1 MTSSITKRLKQIT
14 GALALMLSAPYAFAA
29 APSNLDLATTLG
41 SLVLVIGVIL
51 LLAWLLKRMQVP
63 ALGQQKGLRIVSQL
77 PVGTKER
84 IAVVQVGEEQFLVG
98 ITSQSIQILAKLEK
112 PLKEEELATNAFAS
126 QFSQLI
132 KKNDKGNPIRLLFS
146 TLVLLVGVLFSLF
159 SFAEAEESPLPANL
173 AEGSSVTVQAMQ
185 SDTGS
190 SRSMSVGNGAG
201 IPAFTMTTNPDGSED
216 YSVTL
221 QILALMTM
229 LGFLPAMVILMTSF
243 TRIVVVMSILRQA
256 MGLQQTPSNQ
266 VIIGIA
272 LFLTFFVMSPV
283 LNEINDTAIQPYLN
297 EQVTAREA
305 FDAAQVPMKA
315 FMLKQTRIKDL
326 ETFVNMSG
334 EQVTNPEDVS
344 MAVLIP
350 AFITSEL
357 KTAFQIGFML
367 FLPFLI
373 IDLVVASVLM
383 AMGMM
388 MLSPMIVSLPFKL
401 MLFVLVDGWNLIL
414 STLAGSFAL

>member
-1 MTSSITKRLKQIT
+1 MIKINN
-14 GALALMLSAPYAFAA
+14 LMSVMLTCF
-29 APSNLDLATTLG
+29 
-41 SLVLVIGVIL
+41 I
-51 LLAWLLKRMQVP
+51 
-63 ALGQQKGLRIVSQL
+63 
-77 PVGTKER
+77 
-84 IAVVQVGEEQFLVG
+84 
-98 ITSQSIQILAKLEK
+98 
-112 PLKEEELATNAFAS
+112 
-126 QFSQLI
+126 
-132 KKNDKGNPIRLLFS
+132 LLFS
-146 TLVLLVGVLFSLF
+146 SL
-159 SFAEAEESPLPANL
+159 SLAQEELDTPVPANI
-173 AEGSSVTVQAMQ
+173 AAGDSVTVSAMQ
-185 SDTGS
+185 SEQGNATTISTGS
-190 SRSMSVGNGAG
+190 FVGGRGAG
-201 IPAFTMTTNPDGSED
+201 VPAFTMTTNPDGTED
-216 YSVTL
+216 YSINL

-272 LFLTFFVMSPV
+272 IFLTFFIMSPV
-283 LNEINDTAIQPYLN
+283 LNKINDSAIQPYIN
-297 EQVTAREA
+297 EQISARQA
-305 FDAAQVPMKA
+305 FDLAQIPMRD
-315 FMLKQTRIKDL
+315 FMLKQTRVKDL
-326 ETFVNMSG
+326 ETFVNISG
-334 EQVTNPEDVS
+334 DTATAPEDVS

>member
-1 MTSSITKRLKQIT
+1 MTRNSRTASLSYL
-14 GALALMLSAPYAFAA
+14 GHLWHLSMLLVALLFTPFAF
-29 APSNLDLATTLG
+29 S
-41 SLVLVIGVIL
+41 
-51 LLAWLLKRMQVP
+51 
-63 ALGQQKGLRIVSQL
+63 
-77 PVGTKER
+77 
-84 IAVVQVGEEQFLVG
+84 EQ
-98 ITSQSIQILAKLEK
+98 
-112 PLKEEELATNAFAS
+112 ELAT
-126 QFSQLI
+126 
-132 KKNDKGNPIRLLFS
+132 PIPS
-146 TLVLLVGVLFSLF
+146 SAVG
-159 SFAEAEESPLPANL
+159 AET
-173 AEGSSVTVQAMQ
+173 VTVTAMNKD
-185 SDTGS
+185 SGASKTIATGS
-190 SRSMSVGNGAG
+190 VSGGGG
-201 IPAFTMTTNPDGSED
+201 IPAFTMTTNSDGSQD
-216 YSVTL
+216 YSINL

-243 TRIVVVMSILRQA
+243 TRIVIVMSILRQA

-272 LFLTFFVMSPV
+272 IFLTFFIMSPV
-283 LNEINDTAIQPYLN
+283 INAINEQAVQPYLN
-297 EQVTAREA
+297 EQMTARQA
-305 FDAAQVPMKA
+305 FDTAQEPLKA
-315 FMLKQTRIKDL
+315 FMLKQTRVKDL
-326 ETFVNMSG
+326 ETFVEISG
-334 EQVTNPEDVS
+334 SDATNPEEVS

>member
-1 MTSSITKRLKQIT
+1 MKKANNLTLIV
-14 GALALMLSAPYAFAA
+14 LAFVLTLFSAFSQAQQEMETPVPSNV
-29 APSNLDLATTLG
+29 APSD
-41 SLVLVIGVIL
+41 
-51 LLAWLLKRMQVP
+51 
-63 ALGQQKGLRIVSQL
+63 
-77 PVGTKER
+77 
-84 IAVVQVGEEQFLVG
+84 
-98 ITSQSIQILAKLEK
+98 
-112 PLKEEELATNAFAS
+112 
-126 QFSQLI
+126 
-132 KKNDKGNPIRLLFS
+132 
-146 TLVLLVGVLFSLF
+146 
-159 SFAEAEESPLPANL
+159 
-173 AEGSSVTVQAMQ
+173 SVTVTAMEKEQ
-185 SDTGS
+185 GTSRTIAAGTTTG
-190 SRSMSVGNGAG
+190 GG
-201 IPAFTMTTNPDGSED
+201 IPAFTMTTNADGGED
-216 YSVTL
+216 YSINL

-272 LFLTFFVMSPV
+272 IFLTFFIMSPV
-283 LNEINDTAIQPYLN
+283 LNKINDDAIQPYIN
-297 EQVTAREA
+297 EQITAREA
-305 FDAAQVPMKA
+305 FDLAQVPMKD
-315 FMLKQTRIKDL
+315 FMLKQTRVKDL
-326 ETFVNMSG
+326 ETFVNISG
-334 EQVTNPEDVS
+334 STATAPEDVS

>member
-1 MTSSITKRLKQIT
+1 MT
-14 GALALMLSAPYAFAA
+14 
-29 APSNLDLATTLG
+29 
-41 SLVLVIGVIL
+41 
-51 LLAWLLKRMQVP
+51 
-63 ALGQQKGLRIVSQL
+63 
-77 PVGTKER
+77 
-84 IAVVQVGEEQFLVG
+84 
-98 ITSQSIQILAKLEK
+98 
-112 PLKEEELATNAFAS
+112 
-126 QFSQLI
+126 
-132 KKNDKGNPIRLLFS
+132 KGNPIRLLLN
-146 TLVLLVGVLFSLF
+146 TLLLFVGVLFSSF
-159 SFAEAEESPLPANL
+159 SFAEAEESALPDNL
-173 AEGSSVTVQAMQ
+173 ADGSSVTVQAMQ
-185 SDTGS
+185 SDTGA
-190 SRSMSVGNGAG
+190 SRAMSVSSGGG

-283 LNEINDTAIQPYLN
+283 LNEINDKAVQPYLN

-305 FDAAQVPMKA
+305 FDAAQAPMKA

-326 ETFVNMSG
+326 ETFVTMSG
-334 EQVTNPEDVS
+334 EQVENPEDVS

>member
-1 MTSSITKRLKQIT
+1 MTKDNSIR
-14 GALALMLSAPYAFAA
+14 LMLSTF
-29 APSNLDLATTLG
+29 
-41 SLVLVIGVIL
+41 
-51 LLAWLLKRMQVP
+51 M
-63 ALGQQKGLRIVSQL
+63 
-77 PVGTKER
+77 
-84 IAVVQVGEEQFLVG
+84 
-98 ITSQSIQILAKLEK
+98 
-112 PLKEEELATNAFAS
+112 
-126 QFSQLI
+126 
-132 KKNDKGNPIRLLFS
+132 
-146 TLVLLVGVLFSLF
+146 LLVGVLFSSL
-159 SFAEAEESPLPANL
+159 SFAQAEESPLPSNL
-173 AEGSSVTVQAMQ
+173 AQGDNVTVQAMENE
-185 SDTGS
+185 SGS
-190 SRSMSVGNGAG
+190 SRSMSVGNGGG
-201 IPAFTMTTNPDGSED
+201 IPAFTMTTNADGSED

-272 LFLTFFVMSPV
+272 LFLTFFIMSPV
-283 LNEINDTAIQPYLN
+283 LNEINDQAVQPYLN

-305 FDAAQVPMKA
+305 FDAAQAPMKA

-334 EQVTNPEDVS
+334 EEVTNPEDVS

>member
-1 MTSSITKRLKQIT
+1 MQI
-14 GALALMLSAPYAFAA
+14 
-29 APSNLDLATTLG
+29 SNRGLQ
-41 SLVLVIGVIL
+41 SLI
-51 LLAWLLKRMQVP
+51 
-63 ALGQQKGLRIVSQL
+63 
-77 PVGTKER
+77 
-84 IAVVQVGEEQFLVG
+84 
-98 ITSQSIQILAKLEK
+98 
-112 PLKEEELATNAFAS
+112 
-126 QFSQLI
+126 
-132 KKNDKGNPIRLLFS
+132 
-146 TLVLLVGVLFSLF
+146 LLVGLIFSLF
-159 SFAEAEESPLPANL
+159 ASAQ
-173 AEGSSVTVQAMQ
+173 EGITTAVPQGAALEGGVTVSAMKEDRGAAG
-185 SDTGS
+185 STNASSFGTGP
-190 SRSMSVGNGAG
+190 G
-201 IPAFTMTTNPDGSED
+201 IPAFTMKSNADGSED
-216 YSVTL
+216 YSINL

-272 LFLTFFVMSPV
+272 IFLTLFIMSPV
-283 LNEINDTAIQPYLN
+283 ISEVNDKAVQPYLN
-297 EQVTAREA
+297 EQITAKQA
-305 FDAAQVPMKA
+305 FSQAQEPMKS
-315 FMLKQTRIKDL
+315 FMLKQTRVKDL
-326 ETFVNMSG
+326 ETFVEMSG
-334 EQVTNPEDVS
+334 SQAQNPEDVS
-344 MAVLIP
+344 LAVLIP

-373 IDLVVASVLM
+373 IDLVVASILM

>member
-1 MTSSITKRLKQIT
+1 MINRSRTFLVWMTLLWSL
-14 GALALMLSAPYAFAA
+14 LS
-29 APSNLDLATTLG
+29 T
-41 SLVLVIGVIL
+41 
-51 LLAWLLKRMQVP
+51 
-63 ALGQQKGLRIVSQL
+63 
-77 PVGTKER
+77 
-84 IAVVQVGEEQFLVG
+84 AVVAQ
-98 ITSQSIQILAKLEK
+98 
-112 PLKEEELATNAFAS
+112 EELATSVPSNAA
-126 QFSQLI
+126 
-132 KKNDKGNPIRLLFS
+132 G
-146 TLVLLVGVLFSLF
+146 
-159 SFAEAEESPLPANL
+159 A
-173 AEGSSVTVQAMQ
+173 SSVTVSAMEREQ
-185 SDTGS
+185 GASGSSAQTLSTGS
-190 SRSMSVGNGAG
+190 LTGGGGG
-201 IPAFTMTTNPDGSED
+201 IPAFTMTTNPDGTED
-216 YSVTL
+216 YSVNL

-272 LFLTFFVMSPV
+272 IFLTFFIMSPV
-283 LNEINDTAIQPYLN
+283 LSKINDDAIQPYIN
-297 EQVTAREA
+297 EQITARDA
-305 FDAAQVPMKA
+305 FDLAQVPMKD
-315 FMLKQTRIKDL
+315 FMLKQTRVKDL
-326 ETFVNMSG
+326 ETFVNISG
-334 EQVTNPEDVS
+334 SDATAPEEVS